1 MKQKTAFMTSGV
13 LLFLLSLIGCSSVKT
28 TTDDGKQ
35 IVKVALSAEVNPPF
49 LATNDRN
56 EPIGYNID
64 YLNEVEKRLPHIH
77 FDYIFGEEESNLI
90 GVGAGK
96 FEMAANWFFSN
107 PEREKRFLYPK
118 VPYGYSMT
126 GLIVNESN
134 QDIQSLD
141 DMTSK
146 KLAPVSPS
154 GGLRSI
160 LNQYNEEHDPDIPL
174 TTIESPSNELNLK
187 RVESGRSDAA
197 FMNISTFDT
206 IQQHLNLKVKVGGI
220 VSKEPIYLVLQPS
233 QKQLAVDLDRV
244 TQEMIDDGTLPE
256 LAKKWFGVDFFQD
269 IDYISEQGYQ
279 YEERKEA
286 S

>member
-1 MKQKTAFMTSGV
+1 MNQLILKPAVWLS
-13 LLFLLSLIGCSSVKT
+13 LFLLCLSGCSAVKT
-28 TTDDGKQ
+28 STDDGKR

-49 LATNDRN
+49 LATNEHN

-64 YLNEVEKRLPHIH
+64 YLNEVEKRLDDLQ
-77 FDYIFGEEESNLI
+77 FDYVFGEEESNLI

-96 FEMAANWFFSN
+96 FELAANWFFSN
-107 PEREKRFLYPK
+107 PEREKRFLYPQ

-126 GLIVNESN
+126 GLIVGEKN
-134 QDIQSLD
+134 QEIHSLD
-141 DMTSK
+141 DMPTK

-160 LNQYNEEHDPDIPL
+160 LNQYNDQHDKKIPL

-206 IQQHLNLKVKVGGI
+206 IQKNLRLNVKVGGI
-220 VSKEPIYLVLQPS
+220 VSKEPIFLVLQPK
-233 QKQLAVDLDRV
+233 QKKLAKELDHV
-244 TQEMIDDGTLPE
+244 TQKMIDDGTLPA

-269 IDYISEQGYQ
+269 IDYITEKGYQ
-279 YEERKEA
+279 YEKKEEGQ
-286 S
+286 

>member
-1 MKQKTAFMTSGV
+1 MRRVAFTAASI
-13 LLFLLSLIGCSSVKT
+13 LLPFLTLMGCSSVKLA
-28 TTDDGKQ
+28 TDDGRQ

-64 YLNEVEKRLPHIH
+64 YLNEVEKRLPHVH
-77 FDYIFGEEESNLI
+77 FEYIFGEEESNLI

-160 LNQYNEEHDPDIPL
+160 LNQYNEENNSPIQL

-206 IQQHLNLKVKVGGI
+206 IQKHLDLNVKVGGI

-233 QKQLAVDLDRV
+233 QKQLPADLDRV
-244 TQEMIDDGTLPE
+244 TQEMIDDGTLPT
-256 LAKKWFGVDFFQD
+256 LSKKWFGVDFFQD

-279 YEERKEA
+279 YEERKDA

>member
-1 MKQKTAFMTSGV
+1 MMRRVAFTAAII
-13 LLFLLSLIGCSSVKT
+13 LLPFLTLMGCSSVKLA
-28 TTDDGKQ
+28 TDDGRQ

-64 YLNEVEKRLPHIH
+64 YLNEVEKRLPHVH
-77 FDYIFGEEESNLI
+77 FEYIFGEEESNLI

-160 LNQYNEEHDPDIPL
+160 LNEYNEENNSPIQL

-206 IQQHLNLKVKVGGI
+206 IQKHLDLNVKVGGI

-233 QKQLAVDLDRV
+233 QKQLSADLDRV
-244 TQEMIDDGTLPE
+244 TQEMIDDGTLPT
-256 LAKKWFGVDFFQD
+256 LSKKWFGVDFFQD

-279 YEERKEA
+279 YEERKDA

>member
-1 MKQKTAFMTSGV
+1 MKRKTAFAAASI
-13 LLFLLSLIGCSSVKT
+13 LLSLLTLIGCNSVKT
-28 TTDDGKQ
+28 TTDDGRT
-35 IVKVALSAEVNPPF
+35 IIKVALSAEVNPPF

-126 GLIVNESN
+126 GLIVNEGDQEIN
-134 QDIQSLD
+134 SLD

-146 KLAPVSPS
+146 RLAPVSPS

-160 LNQYNEEHDPDIPL
+160 LNEYNEKNHPPIQL

-206 IQQHLNLKVKVGGI
+206 IQKHLQLKVKVGGI

-233 QKQLAVDLDRV
+233 QKQLAAQLDQV
-244 TQEMIDDGTLPE
+244 TQDMIDDGTLPA